1 LPLVLGLLGVLLGVE
16 GALFRDPAIADKAEC
31 DTKRIRDVEQRE
43 KPRSAKD
50 DQRSVEMML
59 EATELR
65 PWESDTVKRHM
76 MVTHTQNHIELF
88 YFILSL
94 FY

>member
-1 LPLVLGLLGVLLGVE
+1 
-16 GALFRDPAIADKAEC
+16 
-31 DTKRIRDVEQRE
+31 
-43 KPRSAKD
+43 
-50 DQRSVEMML
+50 MML

-65 PWESDTVKRHM
+65 PWESDTVKRRV